1 MTMYWSTARYSM
13 QLMHMPIM
21 PVHHQHIPQIL
32 VYLFQA
38 LEMWVWVSTSP
49 YYEENICSHC
59 YCIVIYI
66 TFFLSSLQNKID
78 LSNCVDTP
86 STSKSTSKKIKKVI
100 YVTKLIILYT
110 NTHKEVYYFNSKQ
123 CQSLITCLYFCRRSE
138 TNLVLSPIYESFDV
152 EDCLNLII
160 FLHFKSFPIRK

>member
-1 MTMYWSTARYSM
+1 MINSKIFHATDAYADCAGSSSTYTSDTGLSVSSSGDVSLSFYISLLWRK
-13 QLMHMPIM
+13 H
-21 PVHHQHIPQIL
+21 
-32 VYLFQA
+32 LF
-38 LEMWVWVSTSP
+38 SF
-49 YYEENICSHC
+49 

-110 NTHKEVYYFNSKQ
+110 NTHTEVYYFNSKQ